1 MAPDG
6 TRPQERDK
14 PMIDF
19 DADRE
24 PLDVVA
30 EEFAER
36 CRDGEPPAI
45 DEYELRYPQWAEEL
59 RAILPPVARMEE
71 CKRWRLHAGGLVA
84 GSAPLGRI
92 GEYRLL
98 REIGRGGMGIVYEAE
113 QATLGRPVA
122 LKILPRIAYVDPKK
136 IERFHRE
143 AQAAARLHH
152 TNIVPVFGVGDM
164 EGLPYY
170 VMQYIEGSGLD
181 AVLAGLRKGNS
192 AVAHAKAGCLYS
204 GGNTIHYEPSL
215 EPPPELSEPAPHP
228 GSAATAALPD
238 WTAHCRWVAEVGQQV
253 AQALAYAHRQGVLH
267 RDIKPANLLL
277 DHNGM
282 VWITDFGLAK
292 LAYQE
297 DLTKTGDIV
306 GTLQYLAPETLR
318 GEADARGDIY
328 SLGLTLYELLT
339 LAPPFAESHPAKLL
353 ECVSRHEPVRPRK
366 LNRAIPRDLETIVL
380 KAIAREPI
388 HRYQSA
394 DALVA
399 DLRSFLDDRPITAR
413 RIHPAERLW
422 RWCRRNRAV
431 AGLTAAALAAL
442 LCAGIVGWVG
452 YVNTRAAL
460 AGEAKQTGEALAATA
475 RAEANVELSLAAFES
490 MFNFITRRRMMP
502 PPRLAGGERRA
513 GIGAFPNDSA
523 EDAALLQKILDF
535 YERFAAQNATNANL
549 QIEAAKAY
557 RRVAD
562 LQQRLGRPLKAEAA
576 FARATAILERLTD
589 AAPALPAYRLELAE
603 TYAQAQPTSNDP
615 EALAEVEQRLQ
626 RALAM
631 MEELPRPDADAQRT
645 LSLQAR
651 AEGRLGSILLLEK
664 RRPEAE
670 RAYRRSLD
678 LYRTLEPRP
687 AAPPVDAVNGE
698 TIRLALADLM
708 VQEGRLNWAR
718 LLLEAGI
725 ARTQKLAAPHAN
737 FRPLL
742 LVLAEHYQAL
752 AEILTRQ
759 GESALAAEATHKAES
774 LRQQRTPVGPGT
786 PPAGQ
791 GRDRR
796 ADFGERAGSLPSRS
810 GLR

>member
-1 MAPDG
+1 MPGSESMAPDG

-36 CRDGEPPAI
+36 CRRGEPPAI
-45 DEYELRYPQWAEEL
+45 GEYELRYPQWAEEL

-113 QATLGRPVA
+113 QESLGRRVA

-152 TNIVPVFGVGDM
+152 TNIVPVFGIGDM

-394 DALVA
+394 ESLAT

-413 RIHPAERLW
+413 RIHPAERCGAGAAVTGLLRASLRLPWPRSCARGLSAGSATSRRARPWPARPSRPAKPW
-422 RWCRRNRAV
+422 RPRPAPKRTWSCRWPRSSRCS
-431 AGLTAAALAAL
+431 TSS
-442 LCAGIVGWVG
+442 
-452 YVNTRAAL
+452 R
-460 AGEAKQTGEALAATA
+460 
-475 RAEANVELSLAAFES
+475 
-490 MFNFITRRRMMP
+490 RRRMMP

-589 AAPALPAYRLELAE
+589 AAPAARLSPGASRDLRPGPAHLER
-603 TYAQAQPTSNDP
+603 SGG
-615 EALAEVEQRLQ
+615 
-626 RALAM
+626 
-631 MEELPRPDADAQRT
+631 
-645 LSLQAR
+645 AR
-651 AEGRLGSILLLEK
+651 RGG
-664 RRPEAE
+664 
-670 RAYRRSLD
+670 
-678 LYRTLEPRP
+678 
-687 AAPPVDAVNGE
+687 AAPAG
-698 TIRLALADLM
+698 
-708 VQEGRLNWAR
+708 AR
-718 LLLEAGI
+718 W
-725 ARTQKLAAPHAN
+725 P
-737 FRPLL
+737 
-742 LVLAEHYQAL
+742 
-752 AEILTRQ
+752 
-759 GESALAAEATHKAES
+759 
-774 LRQQRTPVGPGT
+774 
-786 PPAGQ
+786 
-791 GRDRR
+791 
-796 ADFGERAGSLPSRS
+796 
-810 GLR
+810 

>member
-1 MAPDG
+1 
-6 TRPQERDK
+6 
-14 PMIDF
+14 
-19 DADRE
+19 
-24 PLDVVA
+24 
-30 EEFAER
+30 
-36 CRDGEPPAI
+36 
-45 DEYELRYPQWAEEL
+45 
-59 RAILPPVARMEE
+59 
-71 CKRWRLHAGGLVA
+71 
-84 GSAPLGRI
+84 
-92 GEYRLL
+92 
-98 REIGRGGMGIVYEAE
+98 
-113 QATLGRPVA
+113 
-122 LKILPRIAYVDPKK
+122 
-136 IERFHRE
+136 
-143 AQAAARLHH
+143 
-152 TNIVPVFGVGDM
+152 
-164 EGLPYY
+164 
-170 VMQYIEGSGLD
+170 
-181 AVLAGLRKGNS
+181 
-192 AVAHAKAGCLYS
+192 
-204 GGNTIHYEPSL
+204 
-215 EPPPELSEPAPHP
+215 
-228 GSAATAALPD
+228 
-238 WTAHCRWVAEVGQQV
+238 
-253 AQALAYAHRQGVLH
+253 
-267 RDIKPANLLL
+267 
-277 DHNGM
+277 
-282 VWITDFGLAK
+282 
-292 LAYQE
+292 
-297 DLTKTGDIV
+297 
-306 GTLQYLAPETLR
+306 
-318 GEADARGDIY
+318 
-328 SLGLTLYELLT
+328 
-339 LAPPFAESHPAKLL
+339 
-353 ECVSRHEPVRPRK
+353 
-366 LNRAIPRDLETIVL
+366 
-380 KAIAREPI
+380 
-388 HRYQSA
+388 
-394 DALVA
+394 
-399 DLRSFLDDRPITAR
+399 
-413 RIHPAERLW
+413 LW

-431 AGLTAAALAAL
+431 AGLTAAALAAF

-452 YVNTRAAL
+452 YVSTRAAL

-475 RAEANVELSLAAFES
+475 RAEANVEMSLAAFES
-490 MFNFITRRRMMP
+490 MFNYITRRRLLP
-502 PPRLAGGERRA
+502 APQLAGFGR
-513 GIGAFPNDSA
+513 GGGGGGGFGTFPSESPD
-523 EDAALLQKILDF
+523 DATLLQKILDF
-535 YERFAAQNATNANL
+535 YERFAAQNATNAHL

>member
-1 MAPDG
+1 
-6 TRPQERDK
+6 
-14 PMIDF
+14 MIDF

-36 CRDGEPPAI
+36 CRLGEPPAI

-59 RAILPPVARMEE
+59 RALLPGVARMEE
-71 CKRWRLHAGGLVA
+71 CKRWRLHTGGRPVA
-84 GSAPLGRI
+84 GSAALGRI

-113 QATLGRPVA
+113 QESLGRRVA
-122 LKILPRIAYVDPKK
+122 LKVLPHIAHVDPKK

-152 TNIVPVFGVGDM
+152 TNIVPVFGIGDM
-164 EGLPYY
+164 DGLPYY
-170 VMQYIEGSGLD
+170 VMQYIDGSGLD
-181 AVLAGLRKGNS
+181 AVLAGLRQGNG
-192 AVAHAKAGCLYS
+192 AVLDPLGPPFE
-204 GGNTIHYEPSL
+204 GNTVHYEANSQFPDAT
-215 EPPPELSEPAPHP
+215 PDPAPP
-228 GSAATAALPD
+228 ATSAAAMALPD
-238 WTAHCRWVAEVGQQV
+238 WPARCRWVAAVGEQV

-277 DHNGM
+277 DQNGM

-292 LAYQE
+292 LACQD

-353 ECVSRHEPVRPRK
+353 ECVSRHEPVPPRK

-394 DALVA
+394 EALA
-399 DLRSFLDDRPITAR
+399 TDLRSFLDDRPITAR

-431 AGLTAAALAAL
+431 AGLTAAALAAF

-452 YVNTRAAL
+452 YVSTRAAL

-475 RAEANVELSLAAFES
+475 RAEANVEMSLAAFES
-490 MFNFITRRRMMP
+490 MFNYITRRRLLP
-502 PPRLAGGERRA
+502 APQLAGFGR
-513 GIGAFPNDSA
+513 GGGGGGGFGTFPSESPD
-523 EDAALLQKILDF
+523 DATLLQKILDF
-535 YERFAAQNATNANL
+535 YERFAAQNATNAHL

-589 AAPALPAYRLELAE
+589 AAPAAPAYRLELAE

-615 EALAEVEQRLQ
+615 AALAEAEQRLQ
-626 RALAM
+626 HALAM
-631 MEELPRPDADAQRT
+631 MAELPPFAPDAQRT

-678 LYRTLEPRP
+678 IYRTLEPRP
-687 AAPPVDAVNGE
+687 QSPPVDAVNGE

-708 VQEGRLNWAR
+708 VQDGRLNWAR
-718 LLLEAGI
+718 LLLETGI
-725 ARTQKLAAPHAN
+725 ERTQKLTADHAN

-742 LVLAEHYQAL
+742 FVLAEHYQAL

-759 GESALAAEATHKAES
+759 GESSLAAEAMHKAES
-774 LRQQRTPVGPGT
+774 LRQQRAPLGPGT

-791 GRDRR
+791 GRERR
-796 ADFGERAGSLPSRS
+796 TDFGDRAGNLPSRG